1 MVILDVEEMNLGSEM
16 SDLLMDLFRCVGI
29 LTWLWK
35 PCAVGV
41 LAPEPAGEGW
51 INGGVGLTTNGAVGE
66 GLGANP
72 ISGVSRPL

>member
-1 MVILDVEEMNLGSEM
+1 
-16 SDLLMDLFRCVGI
+16 
-29 LTWLWK
+29 
-35 PCAVGV
+35 

-51 INGGVGLTTNGAVGE
+51 INAGVALTTNGAVGE